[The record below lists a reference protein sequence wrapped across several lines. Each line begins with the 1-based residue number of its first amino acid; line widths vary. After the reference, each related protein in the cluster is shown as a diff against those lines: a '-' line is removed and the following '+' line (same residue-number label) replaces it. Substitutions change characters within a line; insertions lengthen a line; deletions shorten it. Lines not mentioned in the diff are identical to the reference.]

1 MAPNPS
7 AKIPN
12 PNPHPHLGR
21 QAGEIRHRG
30 PVARA
35 RRGEGVHLHQLDA
48 GAGFRVVWRNPDR
61 LDGTLRAGAADMH
74 EVEGYAAAARGNRG
88 LGRIDR
94 WKYVDAVGL
103 GQEES
108 PLRCR
113 CRSL

>member
-1 MAPNPS
+1 MPT
-7 AKIPN
+7 
-12 PNPHPHLGR
+12 PNPHPPPRCHAR
-21 QAGEIRHRG
+21 ETRHRG

-48 GAGFRVVWRNPDR
+48 GAGFRVVWQNPDR
-61 LDGTLRAGAADMH
+61 LDGTLRAGAADVH
-74 EVEGYAAAARGNRG
+74 DVEGYAAAARGVRG

-94 WKYVDAVGL
+94 WKDVDAVGL
-103 GQEES
+103 GREES